1 MRGKLSGRFVPD
13 KILLCCVIL
22 LSLFGLVMQYSASS
36 YSALN
41 ETGDEFFYVKKQ
53 ALALVF
59 AAAVYSFV
67 FRLDT

>member
-41 ETGDEFFYVKKQ
+41 ETGDEFF
-53 ALALVF
+53 
-59 AAAVYSFV
+59 
-67 FRLDT
+67 